1 VPISN
6 SDGLQQTLTPSS
18 IAEIVRQRQPMG
30 DCLGRFL
37 IDDLTPTEED
47 EFFAIL
53 EDV

>member
-1 VPISN
+1 VSN
-6 SDGLQQTLTPSS
+6 SNGDGLQHTLPPSS
-18 IAEIVRQRQPMG
+18 IAEIVRRRQPMG
-30 DCLGRFL
+30 DLGPFL